1 MPGGTPSR
9 QPSIA
14 QQPNT
19 LKQKPDEGQMPQQQQ
34 QQQLQQLQ
42 QQQQQ
47 HQLHLQQQQLQQTQ
61 ASGTLKVIPAG
72 TR

>member
-34 QQQLQQLQ
+34 QLQQLQ

-47 HQLHLQQQQLQQTQ
+47 QQLQMQQQQLQQTQ
-61 ASGTLKVIPAG
+61 TSGTLKVIPAG

>member
-34 QQQLQQLQ
+34 QLQQLQ

-47 HQLHLQQQQLQQTQ
+47 QQLQLQQQQLQQTQ

>member
-19 LKQKPDEGQMPQQQQ
+19 LKQKLDEGQMPQQQ

-47 HQLHLQQQQLQQTQ
+47 QQLQLQQQQLQQTQ
-61 ASGTLKVIPAG
+61 TSGTLKVIPAG

>member
-1 MPGGTPSR
+1 MPGGAPSR

-34 QQQLQQLQ
+34 QQLQQLQ

-47 HQLHLQQQQLQQTQ
+47 QQLQLQQQQLQQTQ

>member
-34 QQQLQQLQ
+34 QQLQQLQ

-47 HQLHLQQQQLQQTQ
+47 QLQLQQQQLQQTQ
-61 ASGTLKVIPAG
+61 TSGTLKVIPAG

>member
-1 MPGGTPSR
+1 MPGGAPSR

-34 QQQLQQLQ
+34 QQLQQLQ

-47 HQLHLQQQQLQQTQ
+47 QQLQLQQQQLQQTQ
-61 ASGTLKVIPAG
+61 TSGTLKVIPAG